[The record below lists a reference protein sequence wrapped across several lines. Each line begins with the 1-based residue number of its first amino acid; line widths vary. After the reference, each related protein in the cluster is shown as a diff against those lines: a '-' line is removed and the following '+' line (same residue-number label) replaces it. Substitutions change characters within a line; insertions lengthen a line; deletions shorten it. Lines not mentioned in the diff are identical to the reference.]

1 MANDSS
7 EAKSI
12 GFGDALRKC
21 GTTDA
26 NGTTVG
32 IVNVGWGGLR
42 LVPLALRLLGLAV
55 LLLLVFVQHPF
66 GFLPGDRLGIGWMSA
81 LEHWELFST
90 GTWLLAIA
98 LYAVYLVTSVMRTG
112 LHRGIPGVSVLFS
125 RYGQVVSVLNPGGF
139 NAIVDPRVGPSAVVS
154 LKPAMMDLGPVEG
167 FTRENIKISARGAL
181 VYRVTDPL
189 LLFQQ
194 GGFARFNERI
204 VSVYT
209 PLLQK
214 LTLSSSAREFNQY
227 MVGPAKYKVKDG
239 VNNAPKKSIDEQ
251 LTRLDQEQLSV
262 TLMTELSEIDE
273 LDLSQFHFS
282 EQDDNARGQIIPAL
296 AEVGQAY
303 GIEILDYIP
312 QGNLMPEMDYF
323 QTLAQRLLQSIQ
335 RLRQASEILMDVLRQ
350 EIDEEIATRV
360 ADMRRGLLELQQ
372 LGGELSSVRDTLQNQ
387 ENQNGIIT
395 ATCTAMQNKVTGI
408 LAEYLANVAA
418 IKSRIQAEQID
429 TAGIER
435 YMHEYETLLKTM
447 EEELLGE
454 SAGHLPVLGSVV
466 VEKLTDVS
474 FVSESDIVEDILEN
488 SGILAQLKTL
498 KEVAEKN
505 RGKAGVESTIV
516 RDAEALDSSS
526 LIQRIRDELGSIEPN
541 TGIDTERFST
551 EAVMER
557 IEKIE
562 KNHAPAARPVAV
574 LHQAAP
580 V

>member
-1 MANDSS
+1 MASDSA

-26 NGTTVG
+26 NGTTIG

-42 LVPLALRLLGLAV
+42 LVPLALRLFGLVA
-55 LLLLVFVQHPF
+55 LLFMVFVQHPF
-66 GFLPGDRLGIGWMSA
+66 GFLPGDKLGIGWMSA
-81 LEHWELFST
+81 LEHWELFSMS
-90 GTWLLAIA
+90 TWLLAIA
-98 LYAVYLVTSVMRTG
+98 LYLVYLVTSVMRTG

-125 RYGQVVSVLNPGGF
+125 RYGQVVSVLNPGDF
-139 NAIVDPRVGPSAVVS
+139 NAIIDPRVGPSAVVS

-167 FTRENIKISARGAL
+167 FTRENIKISTRGAL

-194 GGFARFNERI
+194 GGFAKFNERI
-204 VSVYT
+204 ISVYT

-214 LTLSSSAREFNQY
+214 LTLPSSAREFNRY
-227 MVGPAKYKVKDG
+227 MVGPAKYRAKDANG
-239 VNNAPKKSIDEQ
+239 TPKKSIDEQ

-262 TLMTELSEIDE
+262 PLMTELSEIDE

-282 EQDDNARGQIIPAL
+282 EHDDNARRAILPAL

-303 GIEILDYIP
+303 GVEILDYIP

-372 LGGELSSVRDTLQNQ
+372 LGGELTSVRDTLQSE
-387 ENQNGIIT
+387 ENQQGIIA
-395 ATCTAMQNKVTGI
+395 ATCTAMENKVAGI

-418 IKSRIQAEQID
+418 IRSRIQAEQID

-435 YMHEYETLLKTM
+435 YIKEYEDLLTSM
-447 EEELLGE
+447 EAELLGD
-454 SAGHLPVLGSVV
+454 STGRLPILGNVV
-466 VEKLTDVS
+466 MEKLADAS
-474 FVSESDIVEDILEN
+474 LVSESDIVGEILKR
-488 SGILAQLKTL
+488 SGIEKQLANL
-498 KEVAEKN
+498 KEAAKSNE
-505 RGKAGVESTIV
+505 GKEDVESTIIK
-516 RDAEALDSSS
+516 DADALDSSS
-526 LIQRIRDELGSIEPN
+526 LINRIREELGRIEPS

-551 EAVMER
+551 DAVMAR

-562 KNHAPAARPVAV
+562 QNHAPASRPVAP
-574 LHQAAP
+574 LHQAA